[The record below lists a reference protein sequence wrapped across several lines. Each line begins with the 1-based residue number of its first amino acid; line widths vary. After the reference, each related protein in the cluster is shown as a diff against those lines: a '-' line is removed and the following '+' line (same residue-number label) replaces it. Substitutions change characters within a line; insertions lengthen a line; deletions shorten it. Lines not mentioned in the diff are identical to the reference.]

1 MLSSW
6 ACKGFALVKNS
17 LSNMDM
23 NEKKENMRTG
33 IYLVLLLSFIFA
45 FVPNFAKMAADTG
58 ASLFFLLF
66 SRFAIGVA
74 VLIPILHWSKERP
87 YQLTKKQGCRVAL
100 SGSFAFALIAF
111 TYRAIEFLDVGM
123 VMIVLYCFPVGWL

>member
-6 ACKGFALVKNS
+6 ACKGFALVENS
-17 LSNMDM
+17 LSNIDM

-66 SRFAIGVA
+66 SRFAIRVA
-74 VLIPILHWSKERP
+74 VLIPILHWSKER
-87 YQLTKKQGCRVAL
+87 
-100 SGSFAFALIAF
+100 S
-111 TYRAIEFLDVGM
+111 
-123 VMIVLYCFPVGWL
+123 